1 MNKRYLIILGFLVL
15 FQPSFSQE
23 FKEIPGSQI
32 PGLYLA
38 SFDYSDIDADGD
50 LDVVLMGFD
59 GSQVATS
66 QIYKNNGC
74 GIFTLDASNSLLGLG
89 DGTAKFADFDHDGD
103 DDLLLT
109 GRTNMNGIPDSKTI
123 IYQNTGNHSGN
134 FVSTTADLANVGGIA
149 EVADFDGNNYPDVLL
164 CYNTTKLFL
173 NSGSWSFT
181 EKSGNPFSYYYAS
194 AASGDI
200 DGDNDIDLFLTKNG
214 QAKIYTND
222 GNANFTEKAGNN
234 IQWVYSST
242 ADFFDSDNDGD
253 LDLFVTGVNT
263 DNGYTQTANLYRN
276 NGNGIFSQISL
287 PNVVGFQV
295 AGVGIADFN
304 EDGKEDIFVS
314 GSTNSSPTYQANF
327 YLNQGS
333 NSFQLAFSN
342 QITPLTSGANSVF
355 DVDSDGDLDLVISG
369 YSGSYSAKVYKN
381 DIVTGVDEVN
391 TCGPFTWI
399 NGITYSSST
408 TASYTIPNATQN
420 GCDSTVMLNLTIR
433 IPESVQ
439 NVTACQS
446 YTWIDGNTYTEK
458 TSASY
463 TIVGGSYMGCDSI
476 VHLELTVESPSP
488 TTDYVITDQ
497 STYTW
502 INGFTYAAGGNNI
515 ATYTPANPQGCSNPV
530 SLNLTLNVNG
540 VNQEEEAEFRW
551 VKRVIEPTQDPYCI
565 SPRRLSSTLLSNG
578 DLMVLGPA
586 KCNVQLL
593 TTSGQITIP
602 AGGGFLARYTKNGEL
617 IWAQAVTGVAES
629 PGIMSSDEQD
639 NIYFFGGSGIRKF
652 SSEGNFLLDIPI
664 AGDKTLKA
672 LVIRNN
678 VIYLAGDYR
687 NYNNSPTPFGLPLPF
702 IRDGFFAKLNATN
715 GNLIAAKSLVGN
727 YENFIQGLA
736 LDNQGNI
743 FLTGDFIFN
752 CDFDPSAAEHILYGP
767 SGGYFPENDA
777 SGTVFLAKYDA
788 NMNFIWAK
796 AFRSSGSDVQRPTGI
811 RVDQSNNQIYLAGY
825 FRNTMDLDP
834 SNATHTITANVKR
847 NYFIAKYNSNGGFI
861 WGKGYGGNYNDEP
874 TAIDLDANGNLLLAG
889 NTNIRTVTHPENSNW
904 ELVKAD
910 IEIHKYLSNGTLAWI
925 KSFSSDYGTYLDE
938 DQNSLRS
945 IHSTENGGFIAA
957 GTFTRSMDFDDGP
970 GYAVKT
976 ANTSNNNTYWG
987 QDLFF
992 MGYGNIP
999 PCSENLVLASPIDDI
1014 STQGIELEANSTTG
1028 QITASN
1034 KIQNGASATYR
1045 AGKYIKLDPGFTA
1058 QSGAIFKTEFG
1069 GCN

>member
-15 FQPSFSQE
+15 FQPTFSQE

-89 DGTAKFADFDHDGD
+89 DGTAKFADFDLDGD

-263 DNGYTQTANLYRN
+263 DNGYTETANLYGN

-287 PNVVGFQV
+287 PNFVGFQV

-304 EDGKEDIFVS
+304 QDGKEDIFVS

-381 DIVTGVDEVN
+381 DIVTGVDEVI

-420 GCDSTVMLNLTIR
+420 GCDSTVMLNLTIK

-476 VHLELTVESPSP
+476 VHLELIIESPSP

-497 STYTW
+497 SSYKWLNGVTYTS
-502 INGFTYAAGGNNI
+502 GGDNI
-515 ATYTPANPQGCSNPV
+515 AMFTPPNPQGCSNPI
-530 SLNLTLNVNG
+530 SLNLTLNAAG
-540 VNQEEEAEFRW
+540 VNFEDEPKFEW
-551 VKRVIEPTQDPYCI
+551 VQQVIETSDNLNCAWTDI
-565 SPRRLSSTLLSNG
+565 VESTMLTNG
-578 DLMVLGPA
+578 DIVIWA
-586 KCNVQLL
+586 KNQC
-593 TTSGQITIP
+593 TIYLDEQAFDP
-602 AGGGFLARYTKNGEL
+602 GGSFLARISKDGDLVWITNQQSVGGFVLK
-617 IWAQAVTGVAES
+617 
-629 PGIMSSDEQD
+629 MCSDEND
-639 NIYFFGGSGIRKF
+639 NIYCFVNNSPNVIRKF
-652 SSEGNFLLDIPI
+652 NSSGQFVSEFSFQGKNASINDLFI
-664 AGDKTLKA
+664 K
-672 LVIRNN
+672 NN
-678 VIYLAGDYR
+678 YLYIGGYIKKHGSD
-687 NYNNSPTPFGLPLPF
+687 PTPFGLTDPIASDAFL
-702 IRDGFFAKLNATN
+702 AKLDATTGALQFAGSVQGN
-715 GNLIAAKSLVGN
+715 GESNFSGMDIDSQGNLYV
-727 YENFIQGLA
+727 
-736 LDNQGNI
+736 
-743 FLTGDFIFN
+743 TGEFGYTN
-752 CDFDPSAAEHILYGP
+752 DFDFGTGSQVFNAPFGSHY
-767 SGGYFPENDA
+767 SENDF
-777 SGTVFLAKYDA
+777 SGTVFLAKYNAAFELQWLKPFRNSGNSIQRSKALLKDPA
-788 NMNFIWAK
+788 DNFL
-796 AFRSSGSDVQRPTGI
+796 
-811 RVDQSNNQIYLAGY
+811 YLAGEY
-825 FRNTMDLDP
+825 RSTIDLDP
-834 SNATHTITANVKR
+834 SAASATHTTNNKLNIYLSKYDLDG
-847 NYFIAKYNSNGGFI
+847 NYI
-861 WGKGYGGNYNDEP
+861 WGKNFGGLENDRMEGFD
-874 TAIDLDANGNLLLAG
+874 IDSNGTLLLAAAS
-889 NTNIRTVTHPENSNW
+889 NIKTVSHPTNPSW
-904 ELVKAD
+904 ELTKAD
-910 IEIHKYLSNGTLAWI
+910 IELHKYLSSDGSLLWR
-925 KSFSSDYGTYLDE
+925 KSFTSLYGG
-938 DQNSLRS
+938 S
-945 IHSTENGGFIAA
+945 IHEDRNSIRGLYSANNGGYVAI
-957 GTFTRSMDFDDGP
+957 GTFTSTMDFDDSP
-970 GYAVKT
+970 AYASKT
-976 ANTSNNNTYWG
+976 FNPNVDYYG
-987 QDLFF
+987 QDVFI
-992 MGYGNIP
+992 MSYGNTP
-999 PCSENLVLASPIDDI
+999 PCSENIVLTSPSDDI
-1014 STQGIELEANSTTG
+1014 STQGIELEANATIG